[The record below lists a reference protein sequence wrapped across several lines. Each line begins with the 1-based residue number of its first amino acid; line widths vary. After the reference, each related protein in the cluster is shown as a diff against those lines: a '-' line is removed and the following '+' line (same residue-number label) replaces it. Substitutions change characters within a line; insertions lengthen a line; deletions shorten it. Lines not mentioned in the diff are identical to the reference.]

1 MKKPTPTH
9 RRGTGA
15 GLFCVAAL
23 AALAAAAC
31 SDHSQPLQ
39 PAAPPAARAAA
50 AGVQVSGT
58 YSNVRTRF
66 RDIAE
71 HQVPGFAGMVYD
83 STGQPIVFLTD
94 PAQRGAAQAA
104 LRSILEHPRYFGSRR
119 VPGRTTI
126 EVRKV
131 ERDYVQLTDWYRE
144 MVKSLLGMRGLV
156 LTSVDDARNQLQVG
170 VSDPTA
176 EGEAVRRVLA
186 AGIPRGAFYV
196 ETTSLKPLS
205 APSTLDGTWDS
216 IPGGTRVR
224 NTDPVTSTT
233 RTCTVGF
240 NVKDSNSSDRW
251 FATAAHCTPVFGT
264 FSTSSPALFYHNWS
278 SGRYLGYEAWDTA
291 WSVNAQRYWYN
302 PGLYGPECPSGT
314 TCRAADVAFVRYDTT
329 RWDFGSIARPLYAN
343 VYPGGSY
350 LTINSSSPVYRINN
364 AEWYAMTGQTV
375 SKVGGR
381 TGLTTNTVVN
391 GCSDLYWESTKVIL
405 CTQVASGNG
414 ADEGDS
420 GAPVF
425 FDDGEGNADLVGILI
440 AGSPSTLD
448 IDHGTGSVGQ
458 IVYSP
463 IEGIFSDFPLFSGWP
478 QFTR

>member
-1 MKKPTPTH
+1 MKPNPTL
-9 RRGTGA
+9 RRGAGA

-23 AALAAAAC
+23 AALAATAC
-31 SDHSQPLQ
+31 SDRSQPLE
-39 PAAPPAARAAA
+39 PASPMAARAAA
-50 AGVQVSGT
+50 GGAQVSSG
-58 YSNVRTRF
+58 YGNVRTRF
-66 RDIAE
+66 RDIAR

-83 STGQPIVFLTD
+83 TTGQPIVFLTD
-94 PAQRGAAQAA
+94 PSQRGAAQAA
-104 LRSILEHPRYFGSRR
+104 LRSILEHPRFFGSRR
-119 VPGRTTI
+119 VPGKPTI
-126 EVRKV
+126 VVRQVKH
-131 ERDYVQLTDWYRE
+131 DYVQLTDWYRE
-144 MVKSLLGMRGLV
+144 MVKALLGMRGLV

-170 VSDPTA
+170 VSDA
-176 EGEAVRRVLA
+176 AAQGEAVRRVLA
-186 AGIPRGAFYV
+186 AGVPRGAFYV
-196 ETTSLKPLS
+196 ETTGLKPLS

-240 NVKDSNSSDRW
+240 NLRDSGSSDRW
-251 FATAAHCTPVFGT
+251 FATAAHCTPVFGA
-264 FSTSSPALFYHNWS
+264 FSTSSPALFYHNWT

-302 PGLYGPECPSGT
+302 PYLYGPECPSGA
-314 TCRAADVAFVRYDTT
+314 TCRAADVAFVKYDTT

-343 VYPGGSY
+343 AYPGGSY

-364 AEWYAMTGQTV
+364 AEWYAMSGQTV

-391 GCSDLYWESTKVIL
+391 TCSDLYWESTKVIL
-405 CTQVASGNG
+405 CTQVANGNG

-425 FDDGEGNADLVGILI
+425 LDDGNGNASLVGILI
-440 AGSPSTLD
+440 AGYPPTVNFPNASL
-448 IDHGTGSVGQ
+448 GQ

-463 IEGIFSDFPLFSGWP
+463 IEGIYSDLPLFSGWP